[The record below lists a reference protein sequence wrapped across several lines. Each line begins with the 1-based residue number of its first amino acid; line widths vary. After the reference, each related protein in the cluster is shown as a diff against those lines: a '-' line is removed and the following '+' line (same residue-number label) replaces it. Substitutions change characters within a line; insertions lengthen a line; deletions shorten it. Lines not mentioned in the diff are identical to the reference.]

1 MALGSQF
8 LLLLWKNWTLQKRKV
23 CVTIFEILLP
33 LFFGIILV
41 LIRLLVKTT
50 DYPNDT
56 VWQTSNF
63 TSDGLDNIHFS
74 QRPEIL
80 FVPNTTVIRN
90 VMTNV
95 KSSINSQNVAYN
107 KTLKGKYVK
116 IYIYYKIIKKITK
129 LPIDNVCY

>member
-1 MALGSQF
+1 MAFGGQF

-56 VWQTSNF
+56 IWPTSNF
-63 TSDGLDNIHFS
+63 TSDGVDRIHFS

-80 FVPNTTVIRN
+80 FVPNTTVIRD
-90 VMTNV
+90 VMAKV
-95 KSSINSQNVAYN
+95 QSSINKQNVAYN
-107 KTLKGKYVK
+107 KTIKG
-116 IYIYYKIIKKITK
+116 
-129 LPIDNVCY
+129 